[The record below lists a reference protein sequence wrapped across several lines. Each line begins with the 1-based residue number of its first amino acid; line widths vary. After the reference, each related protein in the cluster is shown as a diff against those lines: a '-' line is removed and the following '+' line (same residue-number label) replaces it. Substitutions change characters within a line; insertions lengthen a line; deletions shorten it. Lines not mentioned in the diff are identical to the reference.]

1 MRGCLV
7 VISCFFCCDFLFFLL
22 WFLDFFVVISWLLCC
37 NFLVFCCN
45 FLTSLLTSLL
55 HFQCCTAGGCSESPL
70 IPSCRCLETE
80 GWCLRVVRSSN
91 GSRVVNVYV
100 AIDLLTSEAADAC
113 EFSSRNA
120 RCNRKQHCSCMDG
133 WSMESVVP
141 LNAVPWAAYERPQRI
156 LRFDKQLQPLRWFEG
171 DSEWLSVDEIG
182 FL

>member
-1 MRGCLV
+1 MRGGLV
-7 VISCFFCCDFLFFLL
+7 VISC
-22 WFLDFFVVISWLLCC
+22 FFVVISWLL
-37 NFLVFCCN
+37 CCN

-91 GSRVVNVYV
+91 GSRVVNIYV

-120 RCNRKQHCSCMDG
+120 WCSRTAALLVHGWVIDG
-133 WSMESVVP
+133 AVVP
-141 LNAVPWAAYERPQRI
+141 LNAVLWAAHEQPQRI
-156 LRFDKQLQPLRWFEG
+156 LRFNKQRSHFAMIRRRLRMTLCRRERFFCRR
-171 DSEWLSVDEIG
+171 DQ
-182 FL
+182 